1 VIKLKNTLQ
10 KSSVYPTFGV
20 LLRANTIKRKEVIT
34 MDETIKNESVV
45 NETTVEEDPLKEAI
59 NEQLKKIQRQ
69 NLLLGAQTICHTVLE
84 KILKAENQPGKRT
97 MNDYRRLIKD
107 LKKFCET
114 GLSRKV
120 NTDGETEPIEKESTT
135 EKTVQN

>member
-1 VIKLKNTLQ
+1 
-10 KSSVYPTFGV
+10 
-20 LLRANTIKRKEVIT
+20 
-34 MDETIKNESVV
+34 MDKTIKNEAVV
-45 NETTVEEDPLKEAI
+45 NEATVEEEQKTPVETSEQRTEEDPLKEAI

-97 MNDYRRLIKD
+97 MNDYRRLVKD

-120 NTDGETEPIEKESTT
+120 NTDGETEPIEEESTT
-135 EKTVQN
+135 EETTQN